1 MDHEFFI
8 YTHET
13 EKRLFDSRPKNH
25 KSKAYKPCDMTP
37 DDVDYEMSTG
47 KHPEILE
54 ICGMNQDSLEHF
66 ILNYGKT
73 YRYLHFFHC
82 KLIQDFSPLEELNK
96 LEAVSISW
104 NIRTKNLWD
113 FSKNSALHTLCVND
127 AKQMTLQP
135 ALLATSP
142 TLENVCFYG
151 SMFNNTPMENLD
163 VFGQMQHLKFL
174 QLSNIRLND
183 RRLDFLEHAQNL
195 SEFHF
200 DAGMFTTEEIAWMV
214 AKYPQLTGR
223 CLKACSFENYDAPLN
238 DVRICGFRKPSLDLP
253 QQQAR
258 LDKYIAEFDALVEK
272 YRNEA

>member
-96 LEAVSISW
+96 LEAVSISGHVKH
-104 NIRTKNLWD
+104 IRE
-113 FSKNSALHTLCVND
+113 D
-127 AKQMTLQP
+127 A
-135 ALLATSP
+135 
-142 TLENVCFYG
+142 
-151 SMFNNTPMENLD
+151 
-163 VFGQMQHLKFL
+163 
-174 QLSNIRLND
+174 
-183 RRLDFLEHAQNL
+183 
-195 SEFHF
+195 F
-200 DAGMFTTEEIAWMV
+200 DE
-214 AKYPQLTGR
+214 
-223 CLKACSFENYDAPLN
+223 CSFLGFIFFDGLHAEWAALYDEFINPY
-238 DVRICGFRKPSLDLP
+238 VGVICTDGSFYQGGEL
-253 QQQAR
+253 
-258 LDKYIAEFDALVEK
+258 YE
-272 YRNEA
+272 